1 MGEIAYLAD
10 VSMLTTLS
18 TDEAMETLAQRF
30 EALGIA
36 WGEVKANE
44 KGTLF
49 AVPASED
56 VHWLRS
62 LPALSLVEEKK
73 IEGRA
78 SGGVTDLVV
87 GEILGEGGMGVVR
100 SALQVPLH
108 REVAVKRLRVEKNSR
123 AEILSLLREAW
134 VTGMLEHPNI
144 VPVYALGRDAED
156 RPIFVMKR
164 IGGVPWQDLM
174 FSPEHPYRIQDKRS
188 SLLWNLDVLMQVCR
202 SVHFA
207 HSKGILHRDIKPS
220 NVMIGE
226 FGEVYL
232 LDWGIALALSPHPSL
247 PLPLAAEVARL
258 EGTPA
263 YMAPEMAAVHGER
276 IGVQTD
282 VYLLGGVLHEILTG
296 KPPHQGPTLLAVL
309 ADAMISAP
317 HTYASDIPE
326 SLVAICHR
334 AMNADP
340 AARFES
346 VEAFRCAIADFLQ
359 QKNSIDLTEEAKKEL
374 QDLQG
379 KMENEKEKTDLRSLF
394 FRLGELRFGFHQAL
408 HLWPENREAAEGL
421 RACMVLTCQVM
432 IADAYLEAAEQLFNE
447 IEQPPESLRAALE
460 ALREQ
465 KEQQE
470 KHRMRLE
477 LDTDSTVGR
486 RTRRFIV
493 TVMAI
498 FFVPF
503 WLFFGQIFPLFSFQ
517 YTTYFSLVV
526 GEIVFFGA
534 FSVWA
539 RDTMTRNAINR
550 RVLLAIWLFVL
561 SGTLW
566 FVYAWFWRM
575 PIEQTLAVHLL
586 LQSSIFGVLALLTEL
601 ALLWSVGVGALC
613 FVGVMLWPRWVYEW
627 MALSLGA
634 GLLQAAYVWKPK
646 GPLSRIEQFLERW
659 RTYFSC

>member
-1 MGEIAYLAD
+1 MGEIAHLAD

-18 TDEAMETLAQRF
+18 TDGAMETLAQRF
-30 EALGIA
+30 EVLGIA
-36 WGEVKANE
+36 WGDVKANE

-62 LPALSLVEEKK
+62 LPALSLVEEKE

-87 GEILGEGGMGVVR
+87 GGILGEGGMGVVQ

-164 IGGVPWQDLM
+164 IGGVPWQELM
-174 FSPEHPYRIQDKRS
+174 FSPEHPYRSQDKRS

-247 PLPLAAEVARL
+247 PLPLAADVARL

-276 IGVQTD
+276 IGIQTD

-408 HLWPENREAAEGL
+408 HLWPENQEAAEGL
-421 RACMVLTCQVM
+421 RACSVLTCKVM
-432 IADAYLEAAEQLFNE
+432 IADAYLEAAEQLFRE
-447 IEQPPESLRAALE
+447 IEQPPESLRAALD
-460 ALREQ
+460 ALRQQ
-465 KEQQE
+465 KEQEE
-470 KHRMRLE
+470 KYRKRLE

-503 WLFFGQIFPLFSFQ
+503 WLSFGQIFPIFSFQ
-517 YTTYFSLVV
+517 YTTYFSLAM
-526 GEIVFFGA
+526 GEIVFFAA

-550 RVLLAIWLFVL
+550 RVLIAIWLFVL

-634 GLLQAAYVWKPK
+634 GLLQAAYLWKPK
-646 GPLSRIEQFLERW
+646 GPLSRLDQFLERW
-659 RTYFSC
+659 RAYFSC